1 MSQAALKINDFDNE
15 NIFVQSLPILRKKI
29 SDGDYKSWIKDLTFA
44 RCEDTIVYLSAP
56 NSFVREWID
65 VNYSYPILCALQSID
80 ERIKFV
86 RIEENS
92 VPHAPVISHAEQEP
106 EVNAAEAS
114 AEEEIKESAF
124 DPIKTFENFVVGKPN
139 EFAHA
144 AALRV
149 AESETPVYNPLFLYG
164 GVGLGKTHLMHAIGL
179 RMRKLSPQK
188 RILYISAEKFM
199 YRFITA
205 LRHKD
210 MVAFKDEF
218 RNIDVLMID
227 DVQFFSTKTTTQ
239 EEFFHTFNALIDSKK
254 QIILSADKSPKDLEH
269 IEERLKSRMGWG
281 LVADIHPTTYELRLS
296 ILWAKAAVMGVRLPE
311 DVLQFM
317 AAKMSTS
324 NIREIEGAMNRIN
337 AHASL
342 INREIDVDAAK
353 EILGSLVKHDSF
365 MTIDHIKKK
374 VGEYFGVKVREI
386 DSAKR
391 MKGVTQ
397 ARQIAMYFCRILLDK
412 SFPVIGREF
421 GGKDHSSVLYSVDK
435 VKELMNKDLAYAEEL
450 VTLQNIIEAHP

>member
-1 MSQAALKINDFDNE
+1 MNSKEELEKDSVE
-15 NIFVQSLPILRKKI
+15 SL
-29 SDGDYKSWIKDLTFA
+29 
-44 RCEDTIVYLSAP
+44 
-56 NSFVREWID
+56 
-65 VNYSYPILCALQSID
+65 
-80 ERIKFV
+80 
-86 RIEENS
+86 
-92 VPHAPVISHAEQEP
+92 
-106 EVNAAEAS
+106 
-114 AEEEIKESAF
+114 AEEEIRESAF
-124 DPIKTFENFVVGKPN
+124 DPIKSFENFVVGKPN

-254 QIILSADKSPKDLEH
+254 QIVLSADKSPKDLEH

-296 ILWAKAAVMGVRLPE
+296 ILWAKAAVMGVKLPE

-317 AAKMSTS
+317 ASKMSTS

-342 INREIDVDAAK
+342 INREIDVDAAR
-353 EILGSLVKHDSF
+353 EILGSLVKEHDSF
-365 MTIDHIKKK
+365 ITIDHIKKK
-374 VGEYFGVKVREI
+374 VSEYFGVKVREI
-386 DSAKR
+386 DSSKR

-412 SFPVIGREF
+412 SYPVIGREF

-435 VKELMNKDLAYAEEL
+435 VKELMKKDVAYAEEL
-450 VTLQNIIEAHP
+450 VTLQNIIETRP